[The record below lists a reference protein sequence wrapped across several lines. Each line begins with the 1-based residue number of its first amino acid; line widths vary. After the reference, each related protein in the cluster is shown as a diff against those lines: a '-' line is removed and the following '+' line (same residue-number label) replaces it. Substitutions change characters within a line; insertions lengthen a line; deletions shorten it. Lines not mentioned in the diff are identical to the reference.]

1 MELDYYRRESEFGY
15 AELKKGTIEEEANGT
30 VWLDTLFI
38 EEEYRG
44 SGEGTR
50 LLQCTLDDAFE
61 FGYKKVV
68 VHAMTLEFMAYQP
81 LIEQFYIKN
90 GFSADKDYVIHQG
103 KIMSIQL
110 S

>member
-1 MELDYYRRESEFGY
+1 MELDYYTRESECGY
-15 AELKKGTIEEEANGT
+15 AELKKGTPEEETNRI

-44 SGEGTR
+44 SGKGTR
-50 LLQCTLDDAFE
+50 LLQEILDDAFE
-61 FGYKKVV
+61 FGYKKVK

-90 GFSADKDYVIHQG
+90 RFSVDNGYAIHQG

-110 S
+110 T